1 MDQRARDVLRICERQ
16 FSSKKHIDSL
26 MQEIALNFYPE
37 RADFT
42 YNRVEGE
49 EFADHLF
56 SSYPVMARRELG
68 NLLSANLRPRSTKW
82 FSVHVDDEDLDER
95 DAERKFL
102 EKLRDI
108 QWRATYDRQAQFVRA
123 TKEADHDFA
132 AFGNAVIHVSLN
144 VAGDGLLFRSYHL
157 RDCAWS
163 ENAEGKIDVMF
174 RKWKPTARQLKH
186 HFGEN
191 VSANVKKAC
200 DPAGGAYDPEK
211 TFECRHIVLPSRVY
225 QYKSKSGKE
234 FPFVSLY
241 VECESENVLEEVG
254 LNHFPYVVPRWQTV
268 SGSAYGVSMATMI
281 LLPDGRTLQ
290 VVMRTLR
297 EAGENYVNPP
307 LIAVGDA
314 IRSDIALYPGG
325 VTTVDMEYDERLGE
339 VLRPITKDRSGFPI
353 GESIA
358 AALREDIRAGFFLD
372 KIQLPEIPHQM
383 TAFEVR
389 RRLEEHIRSSSPI
402 FEPVIEQYNDPL
414 CDTVFQILTEA
425 GAFPL
430 HEMPETLADKEIK
443 FKFRSPLADLADQAD
458 AEAYIETR
466 DRILGPAMQV
476 DPAQAEQVDFTRAT
490 RDAMRASG
498 WKAKW
503 FKPVEAVDQ
512 ARAQMQQQQ
521 EAQQVVDEIAQ
532 GGAVAEQAGKGLDA
546 LLKAGQPAR
555 PNGAAAAR

>member
-1 MDQRARDVLRICERQ
+1 MGERL
-16 FSSKKHIDSL
+16 FSNRKHIDSL
-26 MQEIALNFYPE
+26 WQEIALNFFPL

-68 NLLSANLRPRSTKW
+68 NLLSANLRPRSQKW
-82 FSVHVDDEDLDER
+82 FSIHVDDEDIDER

-108 QWRATYDRQAQFVRA
+108 QWRATYDRNALFVQA

-132 AFGNAVIHVSLN
+132 AFGNAVIQVSLN
-144 VAGDGLLFRSYHL
+144 INGDGLLFLSHHL
-157 RDCAWS
+157 RDCAWA
-163 ENAEGKIDVMF
+163 ENAERKVDFLV

-186 HFGEN
+186 HFREN

-241 VECESENVLEEVG
+241 VECESEHVLEEVG
-254 LNHFPYVVPRWQTV
+254 LNHFPYVVPRWQIV

-325 VTTVDMEYDERLGE
+325 ITTIDMEYDERLGE
-339 VLRPITKDRSGFPI
+339 ALRPITKDRSGFPI
-353 GESIA
+353 GEAIA
-358 AALREDIRAGFFLD
+358 DALRADIRSGFFLD

-402 FEPVIEQYNDPL
+402 FEPIIEGYNDPL
-414 CDTVFQILTEA
+414 CDLVFQILTDA

-443 FKFRSPLADLADQAD
+443 FKFRSPLADLADQAE

-532 GGAVAEQAGKGLDA
+532 GGAVAEQTGKGLDA